1 VYFLEEIEAP
11 AGFNKLIEDI
21 LFRLSPLGIPSLIRD
36 SYNGRIVEE
45 NDSFVYTL
53 SVPNQKKVEY
63 CNLTINKNVV
73 GNMGNRTKE
82 FTFTVTINPEGTIDA
97 SEYEWSKNGT
107 IQDVKIKSGDTFT
120 MKHGDVVIMT
130 LPINAT
136 VTVTENSEDYKA
148 ELVLGESEIENGE
161 SFILNDTYTL
171 NVTNRRSAVLP
182 TGIFFD
188 DLRAI
193 SILMIAIICGI
204 IVAKKHLEKI

>member
-1 VYFLEEIEAP
+1 
-11 AGFNKLIEDI
+11 
-21 LFRLSPLGIPSLIRD
+21 
-36 SYNGRIVEE
+36 
-45 NDSFVYTL
+45 
-53 SVPNQKKVEY
+53 
-63 CNLTINKNVV
+63 
-73 GNMGNRTKE
+73 MGNRTKE

-171 NVTNRRSAVLP
+171 NVTNSRSAVLP